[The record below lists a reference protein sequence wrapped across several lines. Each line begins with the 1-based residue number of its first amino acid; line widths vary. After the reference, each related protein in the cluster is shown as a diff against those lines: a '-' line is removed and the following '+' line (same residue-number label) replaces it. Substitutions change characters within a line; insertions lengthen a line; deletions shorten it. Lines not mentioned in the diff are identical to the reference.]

1 MILHDFF
8 WILGV
13 DLEAEGGVGVTEADF
28 GDKGMLAE
36 GGEDFGLAVRK
47 GGAIRAQILK
57 SKGSELIRHI
67 FPPPSVFDDIL

>member
-47 GGAIRAQILK
+47 GGAN
-57 SKGSELIRHI
+57 
-67 FPPPSVFDDIL
+67 P